1 MTKIADILENLKL
14 EPMLKSDF
22 RGRAPV
28 LRFHKK
34 MMFLIFQIKKLYSRG
49 LCRAWP
55 KTSFCDFKCAT
66 IMPQPTHILL
76 LEELML

>member
-28 LRFHKK
+28 LRFHQKT
-34 MMFLIFQIKKLYSRG
+34 MFLIFQMLKKCVHGDSVEHGRKPVFGISNAL
-49 LCRAWP
+49 P
-55 KTSFCDFKCAT
+55 
-66 IMPQPTHILL
+66 
-76 LEELML
+76 